1 MPQRY
6 ARAPGIE
13 GGQARRP
20 QGQRIEQDLDR
31 YQHHQPRQ
39 HRQRCRK
46 NLCCVQLQA
55 DGHEEHARQH
65 IAKRPEV
72 AFHVVPEVALAQDHA
87 GEKGPQGGG
96 YADRVRSGGGSHH
109 HAQGDEHERFLVAP
123 PCHPAQQA
131 MQQTARGEGR
141 CREQQQHTEYFEQ
154 HMLDLRRLAA
164 RPDRQQGQQGHA
176 GQVLKDQHGDGTAS
190 VAGGELTL
198 VGQLSA
204 DQRRGRHGR
213 RSAEQRGALAGLPQ
227 PHQ

>member
-1 MPQRY
+1 
-6 ARAPGIE
+6 
-13 GGQARRP
+13 
-20 QGQRIEQDLDR
+20 
-31 YQHHQPRQ
+31 
-39 HRQRCRK
+39 
-46 NLCCVQLQA
+46 
-55 DGHEEHARQH
+55 
-65 IAKRPEV
+65 
-72 AFHVVPEVALAQDHA
+72 
-87 GEKGPQGGG
+87 
-96 YADRVRSGGGSHH
+96 
-109 HAQGDEHERFLVAP
+109 
-123 PCHPAQQA
+123 
-131 MQQTARGEGR
+131 MQQTARGVGR

-190 VAGGELTL
+190 VAGGELAL